1 MNKNFV
7 RLLISI
13 GLILVFLVSSS
24 TVFAASKETPVVVL
38 GASQTSFG
46 ESENVVINV
55 TYSNP
60 SDHTLRILKWFTPV
74 DGLEE
79 PVFAITVNGKEVSY
93 SGAIYKRP
101 LPTGNDYIN
110 LKSGESI
117 TLPVILSDY
126 YDFSET
132 GKYVVRYDA
141 TSVYLFSEKSAANLS
156 SESLTSAEIT
166 LKVAGK
172 APKVRPTPTPP
183 PAGSTAFNA
192 CTTAQQSIL
201 VSARTEAK
209 TYASTAWDYL
219 LKMTAGTSRYTT
231 WFGAYNTSRLDT
243 VTMHFDSL
251 ATAWNTAGVTF
262 DCKCRQNY
270 YAYVY
275 PNKPYTI
282 YLCRVFWQAPLT
294 GTDSQAGT
302 LIHEMSHF
310 YTVASTQDYVY
321 GQTGAM
327 SLAIS
332 DPAKAVMN
340 ADNHEYFA
348 ENNPFK
354 P

>member
-1 MNKNFV
+1 MNKRYF
-7 RLLISI
+7 RLLISF
-13 GLILVFLVSSS
+13 GLILAFFISSS
-24 TVFAASKETPVVVL
+24 SVFAASKEVPVVTL
-38 GASQTSFG
+38 DTSQTSFG
-46 ESENVVINV
+46 ESEDVVINV
-55 TYSNP
+55 TYTNP

-79 PVFAITVNGKEVSY
+79 PVFDITVNGKDVSY
-93 SGAIYKRP
+93 TGAIYKRP
-101 LPTGNDYIN
+101 LPTGNEYIN
-110 LKSGESI
+110 LKSGESV
-117 TLPVILSDY
+117 TLPVTLSDY

-132 GKYVVRYDA
+132 GKYVVKYA
-141 TSVYLFSEKSAANLS
+141 AASVFLFSEKSGVSAGADT
-156 SESLTSAEIT
+156 LTSAEIT

-183 PAGSTAFNA
+183 PPSGTSFNVCST
-192 CTTAQQSIL
+192 TQQAIL
-201 VSARTEAK
+201 LDARTEA
-209 TYASTAWDYL
+209 TNYASSALNYL
-219 LKMTAGTSRYTT
+219 LGNKTGTSRYTT
-231 WFGAYNTSRLDT
+231 WFGAFDTSRLNT
-243 VTMHFDSL
+243 VTTHFDSL

-332 DPAKAVMN
+332 DPAKAIMN